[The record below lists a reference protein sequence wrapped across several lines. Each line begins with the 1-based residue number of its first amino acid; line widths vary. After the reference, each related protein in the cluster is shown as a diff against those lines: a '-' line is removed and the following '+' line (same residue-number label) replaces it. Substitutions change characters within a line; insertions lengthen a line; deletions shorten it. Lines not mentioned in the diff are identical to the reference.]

1 MLSDA
6 VLLFFIIDPFGLIPF
21 FVATL
26 RRVEPARR
34 RLVLVRELVI
44 SLGVLL
50 AFLLL
55 GRHLLGALHISEP
68 ALTIAGAIILLL
80 IALPMIFPTI
90 KLSMESEETGE
101 PFIVPLA
108 IPFFVGPGAM
118 ALVMVMGTGDSSWGE
133 RFGAVGIA
141 WAAASVVLVLGE
153 RIAGVL
159 GRRGLVTMER
169 LMGMLAVA
177 IAVEMFLG
185 GISAFMEA
193 QRAVA
198 AG

>member
-6 VLLFFIIDPFGLIPF
+6 LLLFFIIDPFGLIPL
-21 FVATL
+21 FVSTL
-26 RRVEPARR
+26 QRVAPARR
-34 RLVLVRELVI
+34 RLVLCRELLI
-44 SLGVLL
+44 SFGVLL

-55 GRHLLGALHISEP
+55 GRQLLGALHVSQP

-90 KLSMESEETGE
+90 KLSMDSDDTGD

-118 ALVMVMGTGDSSWGE
+118 ALVMVMGTNDSTWPE
-133 RFGAVGIA
+133 RFGSVTIA
-141 WAAASVVLVLGE
+141 WLAASVVLLLGG
-153 RIAGVL
+153 RIAGIL
-159 GRRGLVTMER
+159 GKRGLMTMER

-185 GISAFMEA
+185 GISAYLEI
-193 QRAVA
+193 QRA
-198 AG
+198 AGP